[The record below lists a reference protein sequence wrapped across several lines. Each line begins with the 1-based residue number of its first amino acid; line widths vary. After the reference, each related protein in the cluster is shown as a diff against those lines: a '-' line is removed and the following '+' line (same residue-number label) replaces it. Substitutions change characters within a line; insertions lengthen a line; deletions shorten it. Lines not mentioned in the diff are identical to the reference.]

1 MIDADALSGPL
12 LSLVIATLGRTDEL
26 NTLFDSLEA
35 QTLRDFEVVV
45 VDQNDDDRLV
55 SVIAARTGSF
65 PIRHLRTPHERG
77 LSRARNRGLP
87 IARGQILL
95 FPDDDCW
102 YPTTFLADAVALMDK
117 WRCDVLAGRAARET
131 GESINGRYEP
141 QACRSDRTNAWT
153 TGIEWVMFFRREV
166 LDVIGGYAED
176 VGVGAST
183 PWQACEG
190 VDIVMRANAAG
201 FVCWFDPALAGH
213 HAEIVVASPNAAT
226 RRKARAYGRGMG
238 HVLRRFEFG
247 ISDKLRW
254 LLRPGAG
261 AILSLVRGRT
271 AMSRYYV
278 QVAMGRF
285 EGLLGRTLD

>member
-1 MIDADALSGPL
+1 MIDTDGPSVPL
-12 LSLVIATLGRTDEL
+12 LSLVVATLGRTVEL

-35 QTLRDFEVVV
+35 QSLHDFELVV

-55 SVIAARTGSF
+55 DLIAARADRLT
-65 PIRHLRTPHERG
+65 IRHLRTPHERG
-77 LSRARNRGLP
+77 LSRARNRGWR
-87 IARGQILL
+87 IARGRILL

-102 YPTTFLADAVALMDK
+102 YPATFLADAIALMDK
-117 WRCDVLAGRAARET
+117 WQCDVLAGRAARET

-141 QACRSDRTNAWT
+141 EACRSERTNVWT

-166 LDVIGGYAED
+166 LDTIGGYEED

-190 VDIVMRANAAG
+190 VDIVMRANGAG

-213 HAEIVVASPNAAT
+213 HAEIVVASPDAAT

-261 AILSLVRGRT
+261 AALSLVRGRT
-271 AMSRYYV
+271 AMSRYYL
-278 QVAMGRF
+278 QVVMGRF
-285 EGLLGRTLD
+285 EGMLGRTLD